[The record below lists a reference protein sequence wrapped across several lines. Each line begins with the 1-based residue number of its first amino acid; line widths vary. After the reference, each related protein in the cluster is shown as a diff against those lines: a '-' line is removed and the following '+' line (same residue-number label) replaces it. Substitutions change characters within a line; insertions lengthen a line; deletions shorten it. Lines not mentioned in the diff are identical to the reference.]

1 MHEIWVNTL
10 SLFQFE
16 RFQGPPDAVPLLC
29 SIRKMFIYY
38 GFGTCA
44 NDAFSSKFQAW
55 AGLEAVCGLELLT
68 VGQRIWASLCS
79 SLNRSLR
86 GSWVGLESSK
96 MSDFHVVHNTHFQQ
110 KCPWGWTSATFHEK
124 PLENL
129 LWLSRE
135 IPNPPDVEA
144 RGRTLL
150 AKPLLV
156 LGKELGKQGSELL
169 HLWKGIKMKIWGA
182 SSKEK
187 QILILFTC
195 EEIHPALPR
204 LRSGLPGTLFEALS
218 EEITCFI

>member
-1 MHEIWVNTL
+1 MQCLCYAVSGRCLSIMVSGHVQMMHSAPSFKPEQDWKQYVVLNC
-10 SLFQFE
+10 
-16 RFQGPPDAVPLLC
+16 LLWG
-29 SIRKMFIYY
+29 R
-38 GFGTCA
+38 
-44 NDAFSSKFQAW
+44 
-55 AGLEAVCGLELLT
+55 EV
-68 VGQRIWASLCS
+68 WASLCS

-96 MSDFHVVHNTHFQQ
+96 MSDFHVLHNTHFQQ

-144 RGRTLL
+144 RGRTIL

-156 LGKELGKQGSELL
+156 SGKELGKQGPELL
-169 HLWKGIKMKIWGA
+169 HLWKGIEMKIWGA